1 MDKAPLDPRR
11 NAFREDLADARLQG
25 QVAATRFVEARPGQV
40 RVAIAPVFGTPDAGT
55 ALTTSF
61 TAAGS
66 VVPRH
71 AHGVGFGFLTG
82 AALIGSAISPA
93 LSGLLAVR
101 SINAVFLS
109 GAAVLALLVLLV
121 RRLMVERNLPF
132 ESAPA
137 VDET

>member
-1 MDKAPLDPRR
+1 MSLLLFTLVGSAVLMLVAMA
-11 NAFREDLADARLQG
+11 AFG
-25 QVAATRFVEARPGQV
+25 VST
-40 RVAIAPVFGTPDAGT
+40 GT

-82 AALIGSAISPA
+82 AALIGSAISPV
-93 LSGLLAVR
+93 LSGLLAAR
-101 SINAVFLS
+101 SIPAVFLT
-109 GAAVLALLVLLV
+109 GAAVLMLLVFLV
-121 RRLMVERNLPF
+121 RRLMAERGLPV